1 MLQTYKAVLRG
12 NYLEW
17 IGEGPAQIEDEGE
30 VTVEVTILGDAAA
43 ESGRREQGLKM
54 AEALG
59 KLAEI
64 NALADIVDPVAWQR
78 EMREDRPLPGRDE

>member
-12 NYLEW
+12 NFLEW
-17 IGEGPAQIEDEGE
+17 IGDAPVQIEDESG

-43 ESGRREQGLKM
+43 ESARREQGLRM
-54 AEALG
+54 AEALE

-64 NALADIVDPVAWQR
+64 NALADITDPVAWQR
-78 EMREDRPLPGRDE
+78 EVREDRPLPGRDE